1 MGGLEIDPLS
11 QVLDGSKKAIPGL
24 FASGEIAGGVHG
36 ANRLGGSSLLGCVVF
51 GRVAGDTA
59 ASYLLKSL
67 SSSSGSSGA
76 AARLGQVNGHL
87 QPPSTTISI
96 DPQSQQVHLTFNWA
110 GQPQSQSQSGN
121 AGDVSPQGPSTAEHP
136 ANEKDAAVKQEGETK
151 KQGGVEKK
159 ELKEYS
165 LEEVAKHN
173 KKDDI
178 WIGVNGQVLN
188 VTNFLEDHPGGAK
201 ALLLYAGKE
210 ASEEFNMLHQASV
223 VAKYAPDTIIGTYKQ
238 E

>member
-1 MGGLEIDPLS
+1 MGGLEIDPHS
-11 QVLDGSKKAIPGL
+11 QVLDTGKKPIKGL

-51 GRVAGDTA
+51 GRVAGETA

-67 SSSSGSSGA
+67 SSGSSGA

-87 QPPSTTISI
+87 QPPSTTVTI
-96 DPQSQQVHLTFNWA
+96 DPSTQQVHLTFNWA
-110 GQPQSQSQSGN
+110 GQGGQASSGA
-121 AGDVSPQGPSTAEHP
+121 AGDVKPTGQSTAEQP
-136 ANEKDAAVKQEGETK
+136 ANEVDTAVKQDEKTK
-151 KQGGVEKK
+151 KEGGKDAK

-165 LEEVAKHN
+165 LDEVAKHN

-178 WIGVNGQVLN
+178 WIAVNGQVLN
-188 VTNFLEDHPGGAK
+188 VTNFLNDHPGGAK

-210 ASEEFNMLHQASV
+210 ASEEFNMLHDAKV
-223 VAKYAPDTIIGTYKQ
+223 VAKYAPDTIVGTYKQ